1 VIRIFQEKISKAKDL
16 YKQKEY
22 EKALNLFYEL
32 KEEDRQLFESTCNF
46 HYMWCVYQ
54 KSGKNTPTS
63 NRSVGGGMN
72 CLKERVFGIIT

>member
-32 KEEDRQLFESTCNF
+32 KEEDRQLFEITCNF
-46 HYMWCVYQ
+46 HYMWCVYRQHINQ
-54 KSGKNTPTS
+54 KDGYIFT
-63 NRSVGGGMN
+63 G
-72 CLKERVFGIIT
+72 EY